1 MTKSELEKEL
11 QRERKTRERAAR
23 EEKCRAIAESIVR
36 GQPVIYGV
44 HIMDSD
50 AESFLEAILAQYDG
64 NVNNQVN
71 FVPTDL
77 SRSLEDSM
85 AVQLKKLEMYG
96 VLSLVIPHMGG
107 AIITLSETAKT
118 YKERKHEALLKQ
130 KEEDEKRNR
139 LETDYL
145 KIHNMTYE
153 QLRDLYL
160 QAVLVNEKLQQTL
173 EIQERQLQSL
183 KDLFYTNEDDVAV
196 LKEIMKL
203 LIEQEEKQHTVKEYL
218 ADKGGDIGVAA
229 LTAAAPIIWKSI
241 KDHLIK
247 MGVITL

>member
-1 MTKSELEKEL
+1 
-11 QRERKTRERAAR
+11 
-23 EEKCRAIAESIVR
+23 
-36 GQPVIYGV
+36 
-44 HIMDSD
+44 MDSD